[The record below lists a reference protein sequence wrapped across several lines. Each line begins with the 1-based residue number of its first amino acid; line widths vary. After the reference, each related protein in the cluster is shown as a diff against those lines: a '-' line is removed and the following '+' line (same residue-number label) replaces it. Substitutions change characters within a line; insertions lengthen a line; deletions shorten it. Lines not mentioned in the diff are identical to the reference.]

1 MHLAEEDGEI
11 LRRFYGGANPAA
23 KVTSCFR
30 QCVDEWAADGPNKVF
45 MVVNTAGRPVGTM
58 AIELARDFLA
68 ARQANVC
75 YGIYPARRHQG
86 MGVRTLV
93 LACRYLA
100 RHDMADEAVLRIH
113 PDNKLAVAVAH
124 RVGFTYHHSSED
136 PVYGK
141 LDWFLQAL

>member
-1 MHLAEEDGEI
+1 MAEEDGEI
-11 LRRFYGGANPAA
+11 LRRFYGGANPAV
-23 KVTSCFR
+23 KVATCFR
-30 QCVDEWAADGPNKVF
+30 RCAEEWAADGPNKVF
-45 MVVNTAGRPVGTM
+45 MVVNTAGQPVGTM
-58 AIELARDFLA
+58 AIELDREFLA
-68 ARQANVC
+68 VRQANVC

-113 PDNKLAVAVAH
+113 PDNTLAVAVAH

-136 PVYGK
+136 PVYGR